1 MTVRQREKRN
11 KSLLSVS
18 LGFSVRVMLKTTQ
31 LTESK
36 DISLPISIRVKVTIS
51 LFPQSKDGET
61 YSGGIGEYNE

>member
-36 DISLPISIRVKVTIS
+36 DISLPIRVRVRVRVTG
-51 LFPQSKDGET
+51 LQG
-61 YSGGIGEYNE
+61 